1 MSEKMLLI
9 IAGIFDSVLAI
20 SPMFI
25 DLPFIALLA
34 LAAVPVVACIPMFGA
49 KK

>member
-25 DLPFIALLA
+25 DLPFVALLV
-34 LAAVPVVACIPMFGA
+34 LACIPVVACIPMFGA

>member
-9 IAGIFDSVLAI
+9 IAGILDSVLAI

-25 DLPFIALLA
+25 DLPFLALLA
-34 LAAVPVVACIPMFGA
+34 LATLPVLACIPMFGA